1 MDTNI
6 GAKERVTQERLI
18 GLFQNVLKYDYL
30 GNWEYR
36 EDNANVE
43 EALLRRYLK
52 RRSYADKEIDKA
64 VAKLKQ
70 AAANIGIGL
79 YNANHEVYTL
89 LRYGVN
95 VQSEVSEHK
104 KMVHLIDWAN
114 PMENDLQIAEEVT
127 VQGKSDRRP
136 DLVVYVNG
144 IAVAVIELKRS
155 KVHEGIRQNIRNQ
168 EDEYIPRFFT
178 TVQLLFAGNDT
189 EGLHYGVIKTPE
201 KFWLRWKEP
210 CGEPCEP
217 SLFTPDRYPNELDRS
232 VLQFFEPH
240 RLLEYIHDFIIFDG
254 GRKKTARPNQYFAIK
269 KRVPC
274 CISMSSHESR
284 TALLCLQKRNQPR
297 PSHSN
302 HPKPAEHN
310 RKRQCRQDHR
320 RPQPIAPPNHSAEH
334 RSRQW
339 RRGNP
344 K

>member
-114 PMENDLQIAEEVT
+114 PMENDC
-127 VQGKSDRRP
+127 RRG
-136 DLVVYVNG
+136 DST
-144 IAVAVIELKRS
+144 R
-155 KVHEGIRQNIRNQ
+155 
-168 EDEYIPRFFT
+168 
-178 TVQLLFAGNDT
+178 
-189 EGLHYGVIKTPE
+189 
-201 KFWLRWKEP
+201 
-210 CGEPCEP
+210 
-217 SLFTPDRYPNELDRS
+217 
-232 VLQFFEPH
+232 
-240 RLLEYIHDFIIFDG
+240 
-254 GRKKTARPNQYFAIK
+254 
-269 KRVPC
+269 
-274 CISMSSHESR
+274 
-284 TALLCLQKRNQPR
+284 QKRPPPR
-297 PSHSN
+297 SGRLCQRN
-302 HPKPAEHN
+302 
-310 RKRQCRQDHR
+310 
-320 RPQPIAPPNHSAEH
+320 
-334 RSRQW
+334 
-339 RRGNP
+339 RRGRHRAQTQQGVRS
-344 K
+344 

>member
-104 KMVHLIDWAN
+104 KD
-114 PMENDLQIAEEVT
+114 
-127 VQGKSDRRP
+127 G
-136 DLVVYVNG
+136 
-144 IAVAVIELKRS
+144 
-155 KVHEGIRQNIRNQ
+155 
-168 EDEYIPRFFT
+168 
-178 TVQLLFAGNDT
+178 
-189 EGLHYGVIKTPE
+189 TPYR
-201 KFWLRWKEP
+201 L
-210 CGEPCEP
+210 GEP
-217 SLFTPDRYPNELDRS
+217 
-232 VLQFFEPH
+232 
-240 RLLEYIHDFIIFDG
+240 DG
-254 GRKKTARPNQYFAIK
+254 
-269 KRVPC
+269 
-274 CISMSSHESR
+274 E
-284 TALLCLQKRNQPR
+284 
-297 PSHSN
+297 
-302 HPKPAEHN
+302 
-310 RKRQCRQDHR
+310 
-320 RPQPIAPPNHSAEH
+320 
-334 RSRQW
+334 
-339 RRGNP
+339 
-344 K
+344 

>member
-114 PMENDLQIAEEVT
+114 PMENDFQIAEEVT

-155 KVHEGIRQNIRNQ
+155 KVSVHEGIRQNIRNQ

-178 TVQLLFAGNDT
+178 TVQLFM
-189 EGLHYGVIKTPE
+189 
-201 KFWLRWKEP
+201 R
-210 CGEPCEP
+210 
-217 SLFTPDRYPNELDRS
+217 
-232 VLQFFEPH
+232 
-240 RLLEYIHDFIIFDG
+240 
-254 GRKKTARPNQYFAIK
+254 GRT
-269 KRVPC
+269 KR
-274 CISMSSHESR
+274 I
-284 TALLCLQKRNQPR
+284 
-297 PSHSN
+297 
-302 HPKPAEHN
+302 
-310 RKRQCRQDHR
+310 
-320 RPQPIAPPNHSAEH
+320 
-334 RSRQW
+334 
-339 RRGNP
+339 
-344 K
+344 

>member
-95 VQSEVSEHK
+95 VQSEVSST

-114 PMENDLQIAEEVT
+114 PMENDFQIAEEVT
-127 VQGKSDRRP
+127 VQGKATAAP
-136 DLVVYVNG
+136 DLVVCITR
-144 IAVAVIELKRS
+144 IAVAVELKRS
-155 KVHEGIRQNIRNQ
+155 KVSVHEGIRQNIRNQ

-189 EGLHYGVIKTPE
+189 EG
-201 KFWLRWKEP
+201 
-210 CGEPCEP
+210 
-217 SLFTPDRYPNELDRS
+217 
-232 VLQFFEPH
+232 
-240 RLLEYIHDFIIFDG
+240 
-254 GRKKTARPNQYFAIK
+254 
-269 KRVPC
+269 
-274 CISMSSHESR
+274 CITE
-284 TALLCLQKRNQPR
+284 
-297 PSHSN
+297 
-302 HPKPAEHN
+302 
-310 RKRQCRQDHR
+310 
-320 RPQPIAPPNHSAEH
+320 
-334 RSRQW
+334 
-339 RRGNP
+339 
-344 K
+344 